1 MKQSTWD
8 GGEYMLE
15 VKNVSKQYRGEDKLL
30 FDAVSDVSLSMEDH
44 CIYALVGESGC
55 GKSTLSRLI
64 LGLESPSSGQILLDG
79 KPISRKGKRNRKETA
94 KAIQLVLQDGKSAL
108 DPHFTV
114 YQAIA
119 EPIRNLLDL
128 SKDKEQARV
137 YELLDRMGLPK
148 ETANKKTGELSGG
161 QQKRVGI
168 ARALA
173 VHPEVLLMD
182 ESTSALDP
190 ISTSKIEDLVME
202 LKSQYT
208 IVMVTHNMQQAV
220 RVSDQT
226 AFFLLGDLVEYGDTD
241 QLFSTPKEK
250 KTEDYITGR
259 FG

>member
-1 MKQSTWD
+1 
-8 GGEYMLE
+8 MLK

-128 SKDKEQARV
+128 SKDKSKDKEQARV

-161 QQKRVGI
+161 QQKRIGI

-173 VHPEVLLMD
+173 VSPRYIVFD
-182 ESTSALDP
+182 ESISGLDVILRKSILELLKKVQEEEQCSYLFITHEIDAALYLADE
-190 ISTSKIEDLVME
+190 IHVMQNGKLIE
-202 LKSQYT
+202 S
-208 IVMVTHNMQQAV
+208 
-220 RVSDQT
+220 RGWS
-226 AFFLLGDLVEYGDTD
+226 GDLKIFQNPYTK
-241 QLFSTPKEK
+241 QLLRASHL
-250 KTEDYITGR
+250 I
-259 FG
+259 

>member
-1 MKQSTWD
+1 
-8 GGEYMLE
+8 MLE

-44 CIYALVGESGC
+44 RIYALVGESGC

-79 KPISRKGKRNRKETA
+79 KPISRKGARRRKETA

-119 EPIRNLLDL
+119 EPIRNLLNIP
-128 SKDKEQARV
+128 KEKERARIF
-137 YELLDRMGLPK
+137 ELLDRMGMPK

-173 VHPEVLLMD
+173 VSPRYIVFD
-182 ESTSALDP
+182 ESISGLDVILRKSILELLKKVQEEEQCSYLFITHEIDAALYLADE
-190 ISTSKIEDLVME
+190 IHVMQNGELIESCQWNGNLDVF
-202 LKSQYT
+202 QNPYT
-208 IVMVTHNMQQAV
+208 KQ
-220 RVSDQT
+220 
-226 AFFLLGDLVEYGDTD
+226 LLLASH
-241 QLFSTPKEK
+241 L
-250 KTEDYITGR
+250 I
-259 FG
+259 

>member
-1 MKQSTWD
+1 
-8 GGEYMLE
+8 MLE
-15 VKNVSKQYRGEDKLL
+15 VKNVSKQYKGEDKLL
-30 FDAVSDVSLSMEDH
+30 FDAVSDVSLPMEDH
-44 CIYALVGESGC
+44 HIYALVGESGC

-119 EPIRNLLDL
+119 EPIRNLLNIP
-128 SKDKEQARV
+128 KEKERARIF
-137 YELLDRMGLPK
+137 ELLDRMGMPK